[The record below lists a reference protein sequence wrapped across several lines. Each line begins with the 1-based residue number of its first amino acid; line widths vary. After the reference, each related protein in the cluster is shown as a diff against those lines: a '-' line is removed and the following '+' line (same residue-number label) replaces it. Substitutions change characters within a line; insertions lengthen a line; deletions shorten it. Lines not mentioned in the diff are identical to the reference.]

1 MPEAVPERE
10 EQMERGN
17 LSNVVMPRLLIVF
30 EGAIGTLPGESVKA
44 AEKLARKGK
53 WGEVAGMYV
62 LDKLIMAQMLRVVRN
77 FGMNLDIV
85 TWLGYDMAQE
95 VERRMDEE
103 NIPVHGVFTSTPDML
118 ARELAYMPDVAW
130 VYDPD
135 PSHVF
140 TFGRRGVLLKSAA
153 QIGRGN

>member
-1 MPEAVPERE
+1 V
-10 EQMERGN
+10 ERGN
-17 LSNVVMPRLLIVF
+17 LSNVVMPRLLVVF
-30 EGAIGTLPGESVKA
+30 EGAIGILPEGRGA
-44 AEKLARKGK
+44 GKLARKGK
-53 WGEVAGMYV
+53 WGEIVDMCV
-62 LDKLIMAQMLRVVRN
+62 LDRLILAQMLRVVRMY
-77 FGMNLDIV
+77 GMNLDIV
-85 TWLGYDMAQE
+85 TWLGYDMAKE

-103 NIPVHGVFTSTPDML
+103 NIPVHGVFASTPDML